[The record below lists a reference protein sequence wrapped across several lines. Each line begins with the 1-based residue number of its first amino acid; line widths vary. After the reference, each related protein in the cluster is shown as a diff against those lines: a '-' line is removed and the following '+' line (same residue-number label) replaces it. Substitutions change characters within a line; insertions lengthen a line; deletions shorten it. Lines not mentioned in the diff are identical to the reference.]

1 VSQQI
6 PAHEST
12 QQRKEKTLFEG
23 GTIDGYHENNP
34 KNKGAY
40 MKRLLLVL
48 LLGLFSLTWGSHHAY
63 AETGGPIGNAGW
75 GLHEEGMP
83 MMRPMGHHGMG
94 VMEAEHPMWR
104 HLMDL
109 GIDEKQREEIKE
121 IKSRVTKD
129 SIRKRADLDVARV
142 ELREVLDKD
151 PVDIN
156 AAEAKLKKTGS
167 LLTDIQL
174 SHIKALEE
182 VKAKLTPE
190 QKKKFKEVLERNP
203 MMGEKSHGGMKMPT
217 PREKKEGDNQ
227 PIR

>member
-1 VSQQI
+1 
-6 PAHEST
+6 
-12 QQRKEKTLFEG
+12 
-23 GTIDGYHENNP
+23 
-34 KNKGAY
+34 

-48 LLGLFSLTWGSHHAY
+48 LLGLFSLIWGSHHAY

-75 GLHEEGMP
+75 GFHEEGMP
-83 MMRPMGHHGMG
+83 MMPPMGHHGMG

-109 GIDEKQREEIKE
+109 GLDEKQREEIKE

-129 SIRKRADLDVARV
+129 SIRKRADLEVARV
-142 ELREVLDKD
+142 ELRDVLDKD

-167 LLTDIQL
+167 LLTDIHL

-203 MMGEKSHGGMKMPT
+203 MMGEKSHGRYENAIRPA
-217 PREKKEGDNQ
+217 RKKKGIIN
-227 PIR
+227 PPLK